1 MLAQEVM
8 DFLEENDVKFVRLA
22 FPDLFGKLKNIAIQ
36 PELLSEAF
44 EQGVPFDSE
53 AINGLQGNKRENLLL
68 RPDPDTL
75 CILPWRPQAG
85 RVCRLICD
93 VVTADGT
100 QYSGDTRG
108 ILRKAKKLASDRGYS
123 IRIGAECEF
132 YLFEADEQGR
142 ITDRPQDQGSY
153 LDVAPLDRGEDV
165 RREIC
170 LTLLSMNIRPEVSHH
185 ERGPGQNEIDFHRAD
200 PLTGADHLVAFHNA
214 VRTIATR
221 YGLSASFM
229 PKPLPAEFGNAFKV
243 NFALFNKE
251 RKNLFLM
258 ENGKLGSEAKAAM
271 AGILNRLADLTLF
284 LNPIPNSYDRLTDGE
299 TPNRVYWSHERSH
312 NAVRVPLPQ
321 HRFAHM
327 QITSADSLSNAYL
340 AYALLIYAALEGIER
355 GESLPDAVTQ
365 DWETMPVLPETLSA
379 AITAAKNS
387 EFIKRSLPESV
398 LDSFLN
404 HAEEMLQLD
413 RQDKTSLFN
422 KQFQCF

>member
-36 PELLSEAF
+36 PELLPEAF
-44 EQGVPFDSE
+44 EHGVPFDSE
-53 AINGLQGNKRENLLL
+53 AINGLSAGKRDNLLL
-68 RPDPDTL
+68 RPDPETL
-75 CILPWRPQAG
+75 CILPWRPQSG
-85 RVCRLICD
+85 RVCRLLCD
-93 VVTADGT
+93 VLTADGKL
-100 QYSGDTRG
+100 YDGDTRG
-108 ILRKAKKLASDRGYS
+108 ILRRAKEQAKSRGYS

-142 ITDRPQDQGSY
+142 ITNRPQDRGSY

-229 PKPLPAEFGNAFKV
+229 PKPLPDEFGNAFKV
-243 NFALFNKE
+243 NFALFKD
-251 RKNLFLM
+251 RKNLFEM
-258 ENGKLGSEAKAAM
+258 ENGELLPEAKAAM
-271 AGILNRLADLTLF
+271 AGVLNRLSDITLF

-299 TPNRVYWSHERSH
+299 TPNRVCWSHERNL

-321 HRFAHM
+321 HRFARM

-340 AYALLIYAALEGIER
+340 AYALIIHAALEGIER
-355 GESLPDAVTQ
+355 GEELPKAV
-365 DWETMPVLPETLSA
+365 DSGFADMPVLPESLNA
-379 AITAAKNS
+379 AIIAARNS
-387 EFIKRSLPESV
+387 DFVKRSLPQCV
-398 LDSFLN
+398 IDSFLYK
-404 HAEEMLQLD
+404 AEELMLLD

>member
-36 PELLSEAF
+36 PDLLSEAF
-44 EQGVPFDSE
+44 EQGIPFDSE
-53 AINGLQGNKRENLLL
+53 AIGGFQSGQVSDLLL

-85 RVCRLICD
+85 RVCRLLCD
-93 VVTADGT
+93 VYTADGKP
-100 QYSGDTRG
+100 YEGDMRG
-108 ILRKAKKLASDRGYS
+108 ILRGAKDLANDRGFS
-123 IRIGAECEF
+123 IRTGAECEF

-142 ITDRPQDQGSY
+142 ITSRPHDRGSY

-200 PLTGADHLVAFHNA
+200 PLTSADHLVAFHNA
-214 VRTIATR
+214 VRTIAAR

-229 PKPLPAEFGNAFKV
+229 PKPLPDEFGNAFKV
-243 NFALFNKE
+243 NFALFRE
-251 RKNLFLM
+251 RKNLFQM
-258 ENGKLGSEAKAAM
+258 EDGQLLPEAKAAM
-271 AGILNRLADLTLF
+271 AGVLNRLADMTLF

-299 TPNRVYWSHERSH
+299 SPNRICWSHQRNL

-321 HRFAHM
+321 HRFARM
-327 QITSADSLSNAYL
+327 QVTSADSLSNAYL
-340 AYALLIYAALEGIER
+340 AYALIIYAALEGIER
-355 GESLPDAVTQ
+355 SEELPPAVEHGWEAAPALPESLSVAIAV
-365 DWETMPVLPETLSA
+365 
-379 AITAAKNS
+379 AKDS
-387 EFIKRSLPESV
+387 EFIKRTLPQSV
-398 LDSFLN
+398 REAFLSK
-404 HAEEMLQLD
+404 AEEMLLLD

>member
-36 PELLSEAF
+36 PEMLSEAF
-44 EQGVPFDSE
+44 EQGIPFDAAAVDGFRADE
-53 AINGLQGNKRENLLL
+53 KGELLL

-75 CILPWRPQAG
+75 SILPWRPQAS

-93 VVTADGT
+93 VVTADGKP
-100 QYSGDTRG
+100 YRGDTRS
-108 ILRKAKKLASDRGYS
+108 ILRKAKELANDRGYT

-142 ITDRPQDQGSY
+142 ITDRPQDSGSY

-214 VRTIATR
+214 VRTVATR
-221 YGLSASFM
+221 YGLCASFM
-229 PKPLPAEFGNAFKV
+229 PKPLMNEYGSAFMVDLAFFK
-243 NFALFNKE
+243 N
-251 RKNLFLM
+251 RTNLFRMSDGQLT
-258 ENGKLGSEAKAAM
+258 SEAKSAM
-271 AGILNRLADLTLF
+271 AGVLNRLADMTLF

-299 TPNRVYWSHERSH
+299 TPNRICWSHQH
-312 NAVRVPLPQ
+312 KMNAIRVPLPQ
-321 HRFAHM
+321 HRFARM
-327 QITSADSLSNAYL
+327 QIASADSLSNAYL
-340 AYALLIYAALEGIER
+340 TYALIIHAALEGIER
-355 GESLPDAVTQ
+355 GEELPDAAN
-365 DWETMPVLPETLSA
+365 DGWEDIPALPETLGD
-379 AITAAKNS
+379 AIIAAKNS
-387 EFIKRSLPESV
+387 DFIKRSLPHGV
-398 LDSFLN
+398 LDAFLC
-404 HAEEMLQLD
+404 HAEEMLLLD
-413 RQDKTSLFN
+413 RQDKTGLFN
-422 KQFQCF
+422 EQFQCF

>member
-36 PELLSEAF
+36 PDLLPEAF
-44 EQGVPFDSE
+44 EQGIPFDSE
-53 AINGLQGNKRENLLL
+53 AINGFLSGDRSDLLL

-85 RVCRLICD
+85 RVCRLLCD
-93 VVTADGT
+93 VYTADGKPFD
-100 QYSGDTRG
+100 GDTRG
-108 ILRKAKKLASDRGYS
+108 ILRRATDVAAGRGYT
-123 IRIGAECEF
+123 IRTGAECEF

-142 ITDRPQDQGSY
+142 ITTRPHDRGSY

-200 PLTGADHLVAFHNA
+200 PLTSADHLVAFHNA
-214 VRTIATR
+214 VRTIAAR

-229 PKPLPAEFGNAFKV
+229 PKPLPNEFGNAFKV
-243 NFALFNKE
+243 NFALFRDRE
-251 RKNLFLM
+251 NLFQI
-258 ENGKLGSEAKAAM
+258 ENGQLLPEAQAAV
-271 AGILNRLADLTLF
+271 AGVLNRLPDMTLF

-299 TPNRVYWSHERSH
+299 SPNRVCWSHQRSL
-312 NAVRVPLPQ
+312 NAIRVPLPQ
-321 HRFAHM
+321 HRFARL
-327 QITSADSLSNAYL
+327 QVTSADSLSNAYL
-340 AYALLIYAALEGIER
+340 AYALIIFAALEGIER
-355 GESLPDAVTQ
+355 GEKLPAEVTK
-365 DWETMPVLPETLSA
+365 DFDSVPALPESLSA
-379 AITAAKNS
+379 AIAAAKAS
-387 EFIKRSLPESV
+387 EFIKRSLPTCV
-398 LDSFLN
+398 LDSFLYK
-404 HAEEMLQLD
+404 AEEMLLLD

>member
-44 EQGVPFDSE
+44 EQGVAFDSE
-53 AINGLQGNKRENLLL
+53 AINGLQFGERRDLLL

-75 CILPWRPQAG
+75 CILRWRPQAG
-85 RVCRLICD
+85 RVCRLLCD
-93 VVTADGT
+93 VVTADGSP
-100 QYSGDTRG
+100 YDGDTRG
-108 ILRKAKKLASDRGYS
+108 ILRRAEKLAGSRGYS

-132 YLFEADEQGR
+132 YLFESDEQGQ
-142 ITDRPQDQGSY
+142 ITSRPQDRGSY

-200 PLTGADHLVAFHNA
+200 PVTGADHLVAFHNA

-229 PKPLPAEFGNAFKV
+229 PKPLPDEFGNAFKV
-243 NFALFNKE
+243 NFALYRD
-251 RKNLFLM
+251 RKNLFHM
-258 ENGKLGSEAKAAM
+258 ANGELLPEAKSAM
-271 AGILNRLADLTLF
+271 AGVLNRLPDMTLF

-299 TPNRVYWSHERSH
+299 TPNRVCWSHQRNL
-312 NAVRVPLPQ
+312 NAIRVPLPQ
-321 HRFAHM
+321 HRFARM
-327 QITSADSLSNAYL
+327 QVTNADSLSNAYL
-340 AYALLIYAALEGIER
+340 AYALIIHAALEGIR
-355 GESLPDAVTQ
+355 LGEELPPAV
-365 DWETMPVLPETLSA
+365 DSGWDTMPALPESLSA
-379 AITAAKNS
+379 AIDVTKNS
-387 EFIKRSLPESV
+387 EFIKRSLPKCV
-398 LDSFLN
+398 LDSFLYK
-404 HAEEMLQLD
+404 AEEMMLLD